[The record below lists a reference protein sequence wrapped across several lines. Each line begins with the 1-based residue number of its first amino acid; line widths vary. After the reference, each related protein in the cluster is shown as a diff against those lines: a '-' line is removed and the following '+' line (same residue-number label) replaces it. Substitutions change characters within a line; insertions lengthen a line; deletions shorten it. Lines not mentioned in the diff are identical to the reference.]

1 VGGIALNLETQQK
14 QLVALLTKQLAQQ
27 LTNPTILNYK
37 PSANGN
43 VTGKAKSS
51 DRVLNFMITGYKVSV
66 KPSANMDSNLFSH
79 LYLRLD
85 GTRSNPTCTKNT
97 YACKGEKGVGCIA
110 LTKICKR
117 DERSTIGRERLDKIK
132 ALSIDIANKI
142 AKLSAKSE
150 TKYKQDPSDEQ
161 TDVVD
166 KFKQLKKQQR
176 ELLPLATEISKQR
189 SLKAKQLNFERK
201 LPNHQSKI
209 KQSQQ
214 KLLAKKAFDSFVSK
228 GEQFLKANKIDD
240 LFDSTPNKLSKNIK
254 VDSNVLQ
261 HQSRDLIDKTTSAFF
276 NLSQGKGASSFQKL
290 QRTTAR
296 AYANPS
302 DRAINTGHK
311 QTATEFKN
319 MMFHEMAHHVE
330 FEDPAAKLAAQHFV
344 NSRASGSQKLLSEI
358 TGNIMYESE
367 KAYPD
372 DFINPY
378 VGKIYENG
386 STEVL
391 SMGIEQFTD
400 KKKLAR
406 FIKKDREHFL
416 FVLGV
421 LKN

>member
-1 VGGIALNLETQQK
+1 MNLETQQK
-14 QLVALLTKQLAQQ
+14 QLVALLTTQLSTQ
-27 LTNPTILNYK
+27 LINPTILNYK
-37 PSANGN
+37 PSGDGKI
-43 VTGKAKSS
+43 TGKAKSS
-51 DRVLNFMITGYKVSV
+51 DRVFNFVIRGYKVSV
-66 KPSANMDSNLFSH
+66 KPSANMDSTLFSH

-85 GTRSNPTCTKNT
+85 GTRSNPSCTKNT
-97 YACKGEKGVGCIA
+97 YACKGERGIGCIA
-110 LTKICKR
+110 LTKICER

-132 ALSIDIANKI
+132 ALSGDIANKI

-150 TKYKQDPSDEQ
+150 ARYKQDPSDEQ
-161 TDVVD
+161 ADVVD

-189 SLKAKQLNFERK
+189 SSKANQLNLERK
-201 LPNHQSKI
+201 LFNHQSKI

-214 KLLAKKAFDSFVSK
+214 KISAKKAFDSYVAK

-240 LFDSTPNKLSKNIK
+240 LFDSSPNKLSKNIK

-261 HQSRDLIDKTTSAFF
+261 HQSRDLIDKTTSTFF

-290 QRTTAR
+290 QRTTPR
-296 AYANPS
+296 AYATPS
-302 DRAINTGHK
+302 DGAINTGHK

-330 FEDPAAKLAAQHFV
+330 FEDPAIKLAAQHFV
-344 NSRASGSQKLLSEI
+344 SSRASGSQKLLSEI
-358 TGNIMYESE
+358 TGNVMYESE
-367 KAYPD
+367 RAYPD
-372 DFINPY
+372 KFINPY

-406 FIKKDREHFL
+406 FIEKDREHFL